1 MEKTMSLE
9 SVDSHPHPNLI
20 GQMNFVLFLFWI
32 FETTDMSPTRTHYP
46 DFEPTSLYSFSS

>member
-20 GQMNFVLFLFWI
+20 GQMNFVLLWI
-32 FETTDMSPTRTHYP
+32 LENNNTINGI
-46 DFEPTSLYSFSS
+46 FSICCFSAKHAALT

>member
-1 MEKTMSLE
+1 MSLE

-32 FETTDMSPTRTHYP
+32 LENNNTIKW
-46 DFEPTSLYSFSS
+46 DFQYLLLLR